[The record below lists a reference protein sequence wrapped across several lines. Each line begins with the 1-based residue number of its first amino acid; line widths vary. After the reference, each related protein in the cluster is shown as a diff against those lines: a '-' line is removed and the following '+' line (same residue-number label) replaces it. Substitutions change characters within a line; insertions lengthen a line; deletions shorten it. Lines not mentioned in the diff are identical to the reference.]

1 MKSQLPYPTDPHS
14 ALVSID
20 PKNGHIKAMV
30 GGRDWFA
37 PVKDD
42 PFSKLNLAILAEP
55 NLGNVKDSTTAA
67 NRAPGTGRQAGSS
80 FKPFALATAVGQG
93 IPLSKTYK
101 ALPCMTF
108 PHADNGGP
116 WKVCNYEGEA
126 FGSMPLLEATV
137 NSVNVVYAQLILEV
151 GAQNVVDTAKA
162 MGIRT
167 PLLPVDS
174 AVLGTNPVN
183 VLDMASAYGTFA
195 TNGLHHP
202 PVAITSIKDPHGR
215 VLYRDHSHS
224 VPALDPA
231 VSYVTTTALEQVIQR
246 GTGTAAAIG
255 RPAAGKTGTAQEYR
269 DAWFVGF
276 TPDLVTAVWMGYPE
290 GEIEMKPSC
299 LSAVGACR
307 ATRSITSGG
316 VVGGSFPA
324 LIWHSYMLEALS
336 GVAPHP
342 FQQPNVH
349 VVTVTIDTRTGCL
362 AGPFTPPADQ
372 APVAFQTGAQPT
384 ATCPQKGDTLAMP
397 DVTGLAATTASATL
411 TYDGLHVT
419 QHKQISHTHPE
430 GIVLAQSP
438 SAGTRLKPGAGVTLT
453 VSVKPGTNGASGPAR
468 ATVPDVLGMSRPEA
482 QRAISA
488 NFQPQVVVAK
498 QNGHWK
504 KNKGLVWKESPGGGT
519 QAEVDS
525 SVTIWINPG

>member
-1 MKSQLPYPTDPHS
+1 
-14 ALVSID
+14 
-20 PKNGHIKAMV
+20 MV

-80 FKPFALATAVGQG
+80 FKPFALATAVAQG
-93 IPLSKTYK
+93 IPLSKTYP

-126 FGSMPLLEATV
+126 FGAMPLLEATV

-151 GAQNVVDTAKA
+151 GAQNVVDTAKE

-202 PVAITSIKDPHGR
+202 PVAITSIKDSQGR
-215 VLYRDHSHS
+215 VLYRDRSKS
-224 VPALDPA
+224 VQALDPA
-231 VSYVTTTALEQVIQR
+231 VSYVTTSALEQVIQR

-255 RPAAGKTGTAQEYR
+255 RPEAGKTGTAQEYR

-299 LSAVGACR
+299 LGAVGVCR

-342 FQQPNVH
+342 FQRPNAG
-349 VVTVTIDTRTGCL
+349 VVTVYIDTRNGCL
-362 AGPFTPPADQ
+362 AGAFTPPADQ
-372 APVAFQTGAQPT
+372 ALTTFPTGTQPT
-384 ATCPQKGDTLAMP
+384 ATCPQKGDTLPMP
-397 DVTGLAATTASATL
+397 DVTGLAAATAVATL
-411 TYDGLHVT
+411 TNDGLHVT
-419 QHKQISHTHPE
+419 QHQQVSHTHPE
-430 GIVLAQSP
+430 GIVLAQTPSP
-438 SAGTRLKPGAGVTLT
+438 GTRLKPGASVALT
-453 VSVKPGTNGASGPAR
+453 VSVKPGTKGANAAAQ
-468 ATVPDVLGMSRPEA
+468 ATVPDVLGMSRSEA
-482 QRAISA
+482 ERSLSA
-488 NFQPQVVVAK
+488 NFQIHAIVEK
-498 QNGHWK
+498 QNGKWK
-504 KNKGLVWKESPGGGT
+504 NNKGRVWKESPSGGT

-525 SVTIWINPG
+525 TVTIWVNPG